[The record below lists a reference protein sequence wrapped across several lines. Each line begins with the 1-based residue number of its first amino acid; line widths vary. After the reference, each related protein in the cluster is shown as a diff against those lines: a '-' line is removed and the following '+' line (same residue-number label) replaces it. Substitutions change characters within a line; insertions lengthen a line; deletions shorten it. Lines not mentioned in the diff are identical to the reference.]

1 MTRVAKGGMGPLTK
15 EARMS
20 QYDEILDQVPVSQ
33 LAGQLGVDESEVRQA
48 AEQALPALLGGLH
61 ANADDPAGASSLMRA
76 LSEHQGETPRDLG
89 QVDVADG
96 EKIVGNI
103 FGDNTDQV
111 VNRLG
116 GLGGGA
122 TGGLAKKLL
131 PILAPI
137 VLSWLAKR
145 LTQQGGLGGV
155 LGDVL
160 GGGGGSAPA
169 PAPSQTDSG
178 PLFPGGEGAQS
189 APTQVPVQPGTAQ
202 SGTAQPGTAQQ
213 QGSNPLQ
220 DILGGILG
228 GGSGGA
234 GGAGDILGGVLGGLL
249 GGGRR

>member
-1 MTRVAKGGMGPLTK
+1 
-15 EARMS
+15 MS

-33 LAGQLGVDESEVRQA
+33 LATELGVDEGEVRQA
-48 AEQALPALLGGLH
+48 AEQALPALLGGMQ
-61 ANADDPAGASSLMRA
+61 ANADDPAGASSLLQA
-76 LSEHQGETPRDLG
+76 VAEHQGEMPRDLG
-89 QVDVADG
+89 EVDVADG
-96 EKIVGNI
+96 QKIVGHV

-122 TGGLAKKLL
+122 TGSLVNKLL

-137 VLSWLAKR
+137 VLSWLAKK
-145 LTQQGGLGGV
+145 LGQQGGLGGV

-160 GGGGGSAPA
+160 GGGSAPA
-169 PAPSQTDSG
+169 PAPTPGGADDG
-178 PLFPGGEGAQS
+178 PLFPGGQGAQS
-189 APTQVPVQPGTAQ
+189 APTQAPSQPSSEAGTAKE
-202 SGTAQPGTAQQ
+202 

-234 GGAGDILGGVLGGLL
+234 GDILGGVLGGLL

>member
-15 EARMS
+15 EVGMS

-33 LAGQLGVDESEVRQA
+33 LAGELGVDESEVRQA
-48 AEQALPALLGGLH
+48 AQQALPALLGGLH
-61 ANADDPAGASSLMRA
+61 ANADDPAGASSLMQA
-76 LSEHQGETPRDLG
+76 LAQHQGQTPRELG

-96 EKIVGNI
+96 QKIVGNI
-103 FGDNTDQV
+103 FGDNTAQV

-116 GLGGGA
+116 GLEGA
-122 TGGLAKKLL
+122 SGGLVKKLL

-137 VLSWLAKR
+137 VMAWLAKKM
-145 LTQQGGLGGV
+145 TQQGGLGGV

-160 GGGGGSAPA
+160 GGGGATSAPDPGQA
-169 PAPSQTDSG
+169 DSG
-178 PLFPGGEGAQS
+178 PLFPGGQGAQS
-189 APTQVPVQPGTAQ
+189 TPTQAPTQTGA
-202 SGTAQPGTAQQ
+202 AQ

-228 GGSGGA
+228 GGSGGGSGA
-234 GGAGDILGGVLGGLL
+234 SGGAGDILGGILGGLL